1 MQEQKAGFEGKTPIA
16 IPAYEIILSVS
27 ISAKCK
33 EIQTN
38 Q

>member
-1 MQEQKAGFEGKTPIA
+1 
-16 IPAYEIILSVS
+16 LSVS

-38 Q
+38 QWQILQKDPRDLDQADSNK